1 MQLNKSMIQKIDIEN
16 YFNAEKQAG
25 FIFFIMGAIAL
36 FSAITFFFLRKNES
50 YLFWK
55 GLGLLLY
62 IMVFIAIVADY
73 YAEKR
78 AGEYLQKLENH
89 FKNEL

>member
-25 FIFFIMGAIAL
+25 FVFFIMGAIAL
-36 FSAITFFFLRKNES
+36 FSAI
-50 YLFWK
+50 
-55 GLGLLLY
+55 
-62 IMVFIAIVADY
+62 VADY
-73 YAEKR
+73 YAKKR
-78 AGEYLQKLENH
+78 TGEYLQKLENH